1 MPRMPFKYCVVFAVF
16 IGGLLLISGCEHA
29 PVKPTEDSKRLQQ
42 IDAFVENLRV
52 TYEGKNVQ
60 AFSPLY
66 PSTRQE
72 DLRAIVSFLTSVI
85 SLRVDFM
92 IDQIVLQ
99 DDDVQVALH
108 WELHW
113 KSEKTDLVKQRG
125 NALFHLTGKSD
136 LHLQTIDGD
145 NPFTAPLRF
154 LASQP

>member
-1 MPRMPFKYCVVFAVF
+1 MPRMPFKYCVVFVVF
-16 IGGLLLISGCEHA
+16 MGGLLSIFGCEHA

-42 IDAFVENLRV
+42 IDAFVENLRI

-66 PSTRQE
+66 PSARQD
-72 DLRAIVSFLTSVI
+72 DLRGIVSFLTSANF
-85 SLRVDFM
+85 LRLEFT
-92 IDQIVLQ
+92 IDQILLQ
-99 DDDVQVALH
+99 DDEVQIAFH

-113 KSEKTDLVKQRG
+113 KSEKTGLVKQRG
-125 NALFHLTGKSD
+125 NALFHLSGKPD

-145 NPFTAPLRF
+145 NPFTAPVKF